1 LRAFIL
7 AGGKAT
13 RLYPM
18 TLIMPKQLI
27 MINGYPVIK
36 YILDHCMKNDINE
49 IVLCIS
55 DNSFVNQFQ
64 NALSSKLYPNLTID
78 FSIAPES
85 FKTGGRLLAAK
96 EFMQEDD
103 FVIYY
108 GDIITDFNLRSMINF
123 HKKQSNSG
131 CACTLATVGTKELEC
146 GVALQ
151 KEKISK
157 VTFFKERPIIS
168 DISDFKINVGISVC
182 NKSVLQFCQENSDFY
197 SDVIPKLIKDG
208 APIYGYEVNK
218 PFIDIGT
225 LKAIEDATRSLNQ
238 NTKKE
243 SK

>member
-1 LRAFIL
+1 MMKAFIL

-27 MINGYPVIK
+27 MINGFPVIK

-64 NALSSKLYPNLTID
+64 NAISTKLYPNLNID

-85 FKTGGRLLAAK
+85 FNTGGRLFAAK
-96 EFMQEDD
+96 DFMDEDD
-103 FVIYY
+103 FVVYY
-108 GDIITDFNLRSMINF
+108 GDIITDLNLRAMINF
-123 HKKQSNSG
+123 HKMQSKKG
-131 CACTLATVGTKELEC
+131 CECTLATVGTKELEC

-157 VTFFKERPIIS
+157 IKIFKERPRIS

-182 NKSVLQFCQENSDFY
+182 NKNVIKYCQEKSDFY
-197 SDVIPKLIKDG
+197 SDVIPELIKVG
-208 APIYGYEVNK
+208 KTVYGYEVDK

-225 LKAIEDATRSLNQ
+225 LKAIEDANKSMKQ
-238 NTKKE
+238 NK
-243 SK
+243 